1 MPAAINAPIKKNK
14 NLKNCSTAIWVC
26 CVWLVISACKTTKK
40 ISKTADNQGVPPKR
54 EFRAVWVATVDN
66 IDWPSKKTL
75 LPSEQRDEFKAIL
88 DSHKK
93 TGINA
98 VLVQVRAAAD
108 AFYAKGSEPWSEW
121 LTGKQ
126 GLAPSPAYDPLE
138 FMVEETHQRGM
149 EFHAWLNL
157 NRVAHKVSK
166 SIAPSSIG
174 KKHPEWVLDYDGY
187 RLFNFGLPE
196 VRNYITEVTVNI
208 VANYDIDGVHF
219 DDYFYPYTA
228 ANQTLKDEAAFKKY
242 AGRFTDKD
250 DWRRNNV
257 DLLIKQ
263 IADAITATKP
273 HVKFGVSPFGV
284 WRNQKDDAT
293 GSATQAGQTSYDN
306 LYADTRKWL
315 KAGWIDYMVPQ
326 IYFTR
331 KFDKV
336 PFENLTTWW
345 TKNAFNRHLYIGQ
358 AAYRVGGAKE
368 KDPQWADPTELP
380 AQVRFIRSFQEITG
394 SVYFSS
400 KSLINNKLGHAD
412 SLKNDLYRFPALIP
426 TMPWKDNVPPLIPV
440 NVTITNTA
448 NGPMLT
454 WTAPPPAR
462 DGDQPA
468 YYVVYRFDEKETPNT
483 QDPRKIMGICKKD
496 AFIFTDKTT
505 QANKRYLYALT
516 AVDRLHNESEAVKLV
531 ARTEKK

>member
-1 MPAAINAPIKKNK
+1 MYIKPVKNASA
-14 NLKNCSTAIWVC
+14 LLSFC
-26 CVWLVISACKTTKK
+26 CVWLTIAGCKTA
-40 ISKTADNQGVPPKR
+40 KTPIKSTDGLPPKR

-75 LPSEQRDEFKAIL
+75 LPSEQREEFRVIL

-108 AFYAKGSEPWSEW
+108 AFYSKSTEPWSEW

-138 FMVEETHQRGM
+138 FMIDETHQRGM

-157 NRVAHKVSK
+157 NRVTHKISK
-166 SIAPSSIG
+166 SFASSNIG
-174 KKHPEWVLDYDGY
+174 KKHPEWILEYDGY

-196 VRNYITEVTVNI
+196 VRNYITEVTINI
-208 VANYDIDGVHF
+208 VNNYDIDGVHF
-219 DDYFYPYTA
+219 DDYFYPYTVT
-228 ANQTLKDEAAFKKY
+228 NQTLKDEAAYQKY
-242 AGRFTDKD
+242 GARFANKD

-257 DLLIKQ
+257 DVLIKQ
-263 IADAITATKP
+263 ISDGIIAAKP
-273 HVKFGVSPFGV
+273 HVKFGISPFGV

-306 LYADTRKWL
+306 LYADTKKWL

-336 PFENLTTWW
+336 PFETLTDWW

-368 KDPQWADPTELP
+368 KDPQWANPSELP
-380 AQVRFIRSFQEITG
+380 AQVRYLRSFEEISG

-412 SLKNDLYRFPALIP
+412 SLKNDLYRYPALIP
-426 TMPWKDNVPPLIPV
+426 AMPWKDNVPPLPPA
-440 NVTITNTA
+440 NFTITDSP
-448 NGPMLT
+448 NGLLLT
-454 WTAPPPAR
+454 WAAPEAAR
-462 DGDQPA
+462 DGDRPA
-468 YYVVYRFDEKETPNT
+468 YYVVYRFEEKETPDT
-483 QDPRKIMGICKKD
+483 QDPRKIVGICLKN
-496 AFIFTDKTT
+496 AFAFTDKNV
-505 QANKRYLYALT
+505 QNGKRYQYALT
-516 AVDRLHNESEAVKLV
+516 AVDRLHNESGAVRQSLKV
-531 ARTEKK
+531 ENAKK